1 MEKEL
6 RFIRSDITIEL
17 SERIVSGYAIRF
29 MEESVDL
36 GGFIERIHPEAISID
51 QIRNSDIFA
60 LFNHEDGM
68 VLGRT
73 GAGTLK
79 LDLREDGLYY
89 EINVPNTVAGN
100 ELLEHITRGEMYG
113 TSFAF
118 SLPSDGSGEVWSKGE
133 DGNIYRDITNIE
145 FIFEIS
151 PVFTPAYPTT
161 TVSARSLEK
170 IQELND
176 MIKENIELRKEEVK
190 EPEKEMQEE
199 QKAENCGDKKE
210 ERVEDDPKEEM
221 QEAKEDM
228 AEAKEDMK
236 EAKEDMSEA
245 KEDKMPEDKEKKMT
259 EDKEE
264 KECGEKDKEE
274 RNTKTQNK
282 KSITMEKRFSLLKA
296 IREVANNQQLD
307 AASQAVVNAG
317 AEEMRKAGQSFGGQI
332 QIPTELREEPVHY
345 TVAGD
350 GDHVVV
356 TDYLNIL
363 EPLKAK
369 NVLVN
374 AGANYLTGLV
384 GNVQI
389 PSMSAENVFWE
400 GEVTAAQNGAGT
412 FEHINMAPRRLS
424 AYIDISKQFLAQ
436 DSLGAEALIRKQ
448 LVEAINDKLEATILS
463 DAAASGNVPAG
474 IFNGV
479 VPTDITDY
487 ASVCNFESELDQNN
501 FVGEFKYVI
510 NPKAKAFLRASIKG
524 TNATGMILENDAID
538 GTPAE
543 VTTHMKDDTIAY
555 GDWNNLYIGQW
566 GGIDLTV
573 DNYTQAT
580 KGCVRLV
587 INAFFDYK
595 VVRDGAIVL
604 GKIKRG
610 A

>member
-6 RFIRSDITIEL
+6 RFIRSNITL

-60 LFNHEDGM
+60 FFNHDNEK

-79 LDLREDGLYY
+79 LDLRDDGLYY
-89 EINVPNTVAGN
+89 EIDVPETVAGN
-100 ELLEHITRGEMYG
+100 ELLEHIKRGEMYG

-118 SLPSDGSGEVWSKGE
+118 SLPSDDSGDVWSRDE

-145 FIFEIS
+145 ILYEIS
-151 PVFTPAYPTT
+151 PVFSPAYPTT
-161 TVSARSLEK
+161 TISARSLDK
-170 IQELND
+170 LNELKN
-176 MIKENIELRKEEVK
+176 MKENIELREDEVK
-190 EPEKEMQEE
+190 DPEKEKQNEE
-199 QKAENCGDKKE
+199 LKEEKSENCDDKEKE
-210 ERVEDDPKEEM
+210 RSEDDPKDKETEES
-221 QEAKEDM
+221 ESED
-228 AEAKEDMK
+228 KEDMK
-236 EAKEDMSEA
+236 DEDTKSEDEPQDDNKDKEDM
-245 KEDKMPEDKEKKMT
+245 D
-259 EDKEE
+259 
-264 KECGEKDKEE
+264 EKDPDEK
-274 RNTKTQNK
+274 RNTKTLNK
-282 KSITMEKRFSLLKA
+282 SRFNKMEKRFSLLKA

-307 AASQAVVNAG
+307 AASQAVINAG
-317 AEEMRKAGQSFGGQI
+317 AEEMRKAGQPFGGQI
-332 QIPTELREEPVHY
+332 QLPTELREDPVHY
-345 TVAGD
+345 TVEAD
-350 GDHVVV
+350 GEHVVV

-369 NVLVN
+369 NVLVA

-384 GNVQI
+384 GNIQI
-389 PSMSAENVFWE
+389 PSMTAENVYWE
-400 GEVTAAQNGAGT
+400 GEITDAKNGAGA
-412 FEHINMAPRRLS
+412 FDHINMAPRRLS
-424 AYIDISKQFLAQ
+424 AYIDISKQFLVQ
-436 DSLGAEALIRKQ
+436 DSLGAENLIRKQ

-474 IFNGV
+474 IFNGIT
-479 VPTDITDY
+479 PTDITDY
-487 ASVCNFESELDQNN
+487 ASVCDFEAKLDENN
-501 FVGEFKYVI
+501 FVGDFKYVI
-510 NPKAKAFLRASIKG
+510 SPKAKAYLRSAIKG
-524 TNATGMILENDAID
+524 TNATGMIMENDAID
-538 GTPAE
+538 GTAAE
-543 VTTHMKDDTIAY
+543 TTTHMATDSMAY
-555 GDWNNLYIGQW
+555 GDWSNLYIGQW

>member
-6 RFIRSDITIEL
+6 RFVRSDIKIEF

-89 EINVPNTVAGN
+89 EISVPNTVAGN

-145 FIFEIS
+145 FIWEIS

-161 TVSARSLEK
+161 TVSARSLDK
-170 IQELND
+170 LNELKA
-176 MIKENIELRKEEVK
+176 MKENIELRKEEVK
-190 EPEKEMQEE
+190 DPEKEMQEE
-199 QKAENCGDKKE
+199 KKAENCDDKKE

-221 QEAKEDM
+221 KED
-228 AEAKEDMK
+228 KE
-236 EAKEDMSEA
+236 EQMSDD
-245 KEDKMPEDKEKKMT
+245 KEDKMPEDKEDKMP

-296 IREVANNQQLD
+296 IREVANNQKLD
-307 AASQAVVNAG
+307 AASQAVVDAG

-332 QIPTELREEPVHY
+332 QIPTELREDPVHY

-400 GEVTAAQNGAGT
+400 GEVTPAQDGAGT
-412 FEHINMAPRRLS
+412 FAHINMAPRRLS

-479 VPTDITDY
+479 LPTDITDY
-487 ASVCNFESELDQNN
+487 ASVCNFESALDQNN

>member
-6 RFIRSDITIEL
+6 RFVRSDITIEF

-60 LFNHEDGM
+60 LFNHDDGM

-89 EINVPNTVAGN
+89 EINVPDTVAGN
-100 ELLEHITRGEMYG
+100 ELLEHIKRGEMYG

-118 SLPSDGSGEVWSKGE
+118 SLPSDDSGEVWSKGE

-145 FIFEIS
+145 FLWEIS
-151 PVFTPAYPTT
+151 PVFSPAYPTT

-176 MIKENIELRKEEVK
+176 MKKENIELREEEVK
-190 EPEKEMQEE
+190 DPEKEMQDKKLQEE
-199 QKAENCGDKKE
+199 QKADNRGDKKE

-221 QEAKEDM
+221 KEDKEEM
-228 AEAKEDMK
+228 KEDKAEMQEDK
-236 EAKEDMSEA
+236 ADMSE
-245 KEDKMPEDKEKKMT
+245 DKMS

-264 KECGEKDKEE
+264 KEKEYGENDKEE

-296 IREVANNQQLD
+296 IREVANNQKLD
-307 AASQAVVNAG
+307 DASQAVVNAG

-400 GEVTAAQNGAGT
+400 GEVTPAQNGAGT

-463 DAAASGNVPAG
+463 DAAVNGNVPAG

-479 VPTDITDY
+479 LPTEITDY

-510 NPKAKAFLRASIKG
+510 NPKAKAYLRASIKG

-610 A
+610 V

>member
-6 RFIRSDITIEL
+6 RFVRSDITIEF

-36 GGFIERIHPEAISID
+36 GGFIERIHPEAISIA

-60 LFNHEDGM
+60 LFNHEDGL

-100 ELLEHITRGEMYG
+100 ELLEHIKRGEMYG

-118 SLPSDGSGEVWSKGE
+118 SLPSDGTGEVWSKGE

-145 FIFEIS
+145 FIWEIS
-151 PVFTPAYPTT
+151 PVFEPAYPTT

-176 MIKENIELRKEEVK
+176 MIKEKIELRKEEVK

-199 QKAENCGDKKE
+199 KKAENCNDKKE

-221 QEAKEDM
+221 QDD
-228 AEAKEDMK
+228 KEDMK
-236 EAKEDMSEA
+236 EDKEEQMSEG
-245 KEDKMPEDKEKKMT
+245 KEDKMS

-307 AASQAVVNAG
+307 AASQAVVDAG

-332 QIPTELREEPVHY
+332 QIPTELREGPVHY
-345 TVAGD
+345 TAAGD
-350 GDHVVV
+350 GDHVIV

-400 GEVTAAQNGAGT
+400 GEVTDAKDGAGT

-479 VPTDITDY
+479 VPTNITDY

-510 NPKAKAFLRASIKG
+510 NPKAKAYLRSSIKG

-543 VTTHMKDDTIAY
+543 VTTHMKEDTIAY

-566 GGIDLTV
+566 GGIDLLI

-604 GKIKRG
+604 GKIKRV
-610 A
+610 

>member
-6 RFIRSDITIEL
+6 RFVRSDITIEF

-60 LFNHEDGM
+60 LFNHDDGM

-89 EINVPNTVAGN
+89 EINVPDTVAGN
-100 ELLEHITRGEMYG
+100 ELLEHIKRGEMYG

-133 DGNIYRDITNIE
+133 DENIYRDITNIE
-145 FIFEIS
+145 FLFEIS

-170 IQELND
+170 INELKA
-176 MIKENIELRKEEVK
+176 MKENIELRKEEVK
-190 EPEKEMQEE
+190 DPEKEMQDKKLHEE
-199 QKAENCGDKKE
+199 QKAENCDDKKE
-210 ERVEDDPKEEM
+210 ERVEDDPKEDM
-221 QEAKEDM
+221 KED
-228 AEAKEDMK
+228 KEDMK
-236 EAKEDMSEA
+236 EDKEDKMSED
-245 KEDKMPEDKEKKMT
+245 KEDKMPEDKE
-259 EDKEE
+259 E
-264 KECGEKDKEE
+264 KECGEEPKEE

-282 KSITMEKRFSLLKA
+282 KSKTMEKRFSLLRA
-296 IREVANNQQLD
+296 INEIANGKQLD
-307 AASQAVVNAG
+307 DASQAVVNAG
-317 AEEMRKAGQSFGGQI
+317 AEEMRKAGQSFSGQI
-332 QIPTELREEPVHY
+332 QLPVGELREGPVHY

-350 GDHVVV
+350 GEHVVV

-384 GNVQI
+384 GNLQI

-400 GEVTAAQNGAGT
+400 GEVTDAKDGAGT
-412 FEHINMAPRRLS
+412 FEHINMSPRRLS
-424 AYIDISKQFLAQ
+424 AYIDISKQFLVQ

-463 DAAASGNVPAG
+463 DAAVNGNVPAG

-479 VPTDITDY
+479 LPTDITDY
-487 ASVCNFESELDQNN
+487 ASVCDFEAKLDQNN

-510 NPKAKAFLRASIKG
+510 NPKAKAYLRASIKG
-524 TNATGMILENDAID
+524 TNATGMIMENDAID

-543 VTTHMKDDTIAY
+543 TTTHMKEDTVAY
-555 GDWNNLYIGQW
+555 GAWDNLYIAQF
-566 GGIDLTV
+566 GGVDLLI

-587 INAFFDYK
+587 INAYFDYK

-604 GKIKRG
+604 GKIKRV
-610 A
+610 

>member
-6 RFIRSDITIEL
+6 RFIRSDINIEL

-133 DGNIYRDITNIE
+133 DGNIYRDINNIE
-145 FIFEIS
+145 FIWEIS

-176 MIKENIELRKEEVK
+176 MIKEKIELRKEDVK

-199 QKAENCGDKKE
+199 QKAENCDDKKE
-210 ERVEDDPKEEM
+210 ERVDDDPKEEM

-228 AEAKEDMK
+228 QDAKEDMAEAKEDMN
-236 EAKEDMSEA
+236 
-245 KEDKMPEDKEKKMT
+245 EDKEKKMS

-296 IREVANNQQLD
+296 IREVAYNQQLD
-307 AASQAVVNAG
+307 DASQAVVNAG
-317 AEEMRKAGQSFGGQI
+317 AEEMRKAGQPFGGQI

-479 VPTDITDY
+479 VPTEITDY

-501 FVGEFKYVI
+501 IVGEFKYVI
-510 NPKAKAFLRASIKG
+510 NPKAKAYLRASIKG

-538 GTPAE
+538 GTPAD

-580 KGCVRLV
+580 NGCVRLV

>member
-6 RFIRSDITIEL
+6 RFVRSDITIEF

-60 LFNHEDGM
+60 LFNHDDDL

-100 ELLEHITRGEMYG
+100 ELLEHIKRGEMYG

-118 SLPSDGSGEVWSKGE
+118 SLPSDGTGEVWSKGE

-145 FIFEIS
+145 FIWEIS
-151 PVFTPAYPTT
+151 PVYAPAYPTT
-161 TVSARSLEK
+161 TVSARSLDK
-170 IQELND
+170 LNELKN
-176 MIKENIELRKEEVK
+176 MKENIELREDEVKDPEQEKQNEEPKEEK
-190 EPEKEMQEE
+190 SENCNDNEKE
-199 QKAENCGDKKE
+199 
-210 ERVEDDPKEEM
+210 RSEDDPKD
-221 QEAKEDM
+221 KET
-228 AEAKEDMK
+228 AESESEDKEDMK
-236 EAKEDMSEA
+236 DKEAKSEDEDEPKDDKEDM
-245 KEDKMPEDKEKKMT
+245 D
-259 EDKEE
+259 
-264 KECGEKDKEE
+264 EKDPDEK
-274 RNTKTQNK
+274 RNTKTLNK
-282 KSITMEKRFSLLKA
+282 SRFNKMEKRFSLLKA

-307 AASQAVVNAG
+307 AASQAVINAG
-317 AEEMRKAGQSFGGQI
+317 AEEMRKAGQPFSGQI
-332 QIPTELREEPVHY
+332 QLPTELRDNPVHY
-345 TVAGD
+345 TVEAD
-350 GDHVVV
+350 GAHVVV

-369 NVLVN
+369 NVLVA

-384 GNVQI
+384 GNIQI
-389 PSMSAENVFWE
+389 PSMTAENVYWE
-400 GEVTAAQNGAGT
+400 GEITDAKNGSGA
-412 FEHINMAPRRLS
+412 FNHINMAPRRLS
-424 AYIDISKQFLAQ
+424 AYIDISKQFLVQ
-436 DSLGAEALIRKQ
+436 DSLGAENLIRKQ

-463 DAAASGNVPAG
+463 DAAASGTVPAG
-474 IFNGV
+474 IFNGIT
-479 VPTDITDY
+479 PTDITDY
-487 ASVCNFESELDQNN
+487 ASVCDFEAKLDENN
-501 FVGEFKYVI
+501 FVGDFKYVI
-510 NPKAKAFLRASIKG
+510 NPKAKAYLRSEIKG
-524 TNATGMILENDAID
+524 TNATGMIMENDAID
-538 GTPAE
+538 GTATE
-543 VTTHMKDDTIAY
+543 TTTHMATDTVAY
-555 GDWNNLYIGQW
+555 GAWDNLYIGQW

-604 GKIKRG
+604 GKIKRSKV
-610 A
+610 

>member
-6 RFIRSDITIEL
+6 RFIRSNITL

-60 LFNHEDGM
+60 FFNHDNEK

-79 LDLREDGLYY
+79 LDLRDDGLYY
-89 EINVPNTVAGN
+89 EIDVPDTVAGN
-100 ELLEHITRGEMYG
+100 ELLEHIKRGEMYG

-118 SLPSDGSGEVWSKGE
+118 SLPSDDSGDIWSRDE

-145 FIFEIS
+145 ILYEIS
-151 PVFTPAYPTT
+151 PVFSPAYPTT
-161 TVSARSLEK
+161 TISARSLDK
-170 IQELND
+170 LNELKN
-176 MIKENIELRKEEVK
+176 MKENIELREDEVK
-190 EPEKEMQEE
+190 DPEKEKQSEE
-199 QKAENCGDKKE
+199 PKEEKSENCDDNEKE
-210 ERVEDDPKEEM
+210 RSEDDPKD
-221 QEAKEDM
+221 KETDDT
-228 AEAKEDMK
+228 ESEDKEDMK
-236 EAKEDMSEA
+236 DEDTKSEDEPKDDDKDKEDM
-245 KEDKMPEDKEKKMT
+245 D
-259 EDKEE
+259 
-264 KECGEKDKEE
+264 EKDPDEK
-274 RNTKTQNK
+274 RNTKTLNK
-282 KSITMEKRFSLLKA
+282 SRFNTMEKRFSLLKA

-307 AASQAVVNAG
+307 AASQAVINAG
-317 AEEMRKAGQSFGGQI
+317 AEEMRKAGQPFGGQI
-332 QIPTELREEPVHY
+332 QLPTELRDDPVHY
-345 TVAGD
+345 TVEAD
-350 GDHVVV
+350 GEHVVV

-384 GNVQI
+384 GNIQI
-389 PSMSAENVFWE
+389 PSMTAENVYWE
-400 GEVTAAQNGAGT
+400 GEITDAKNGAGA
-412 FEHINMAPRRLS
+412 FDHINMAPRRLS

-436 DSLGAEALIRKQ
+436 DSLGAENLIRTQ

-463 DAAASGNVPAG
+463 DAAADGTVPAG
-474 IFNGV
+474 IFNGIT
-479 VPTDITDY
+479 PTDITDY
-487 ASVCNFESELDQNN
+487 ASVCDFEAKLDENN
-501 FVGEFKYVI
+501 FVGDFKYVI
-510 NPKAKAFLRASIKG
+510 NPKAKAYLRSAIKG
-524 TNATGMILENDAID
+524 TNATGMIMENDAID
-538 GTPAE
+538 GTAAE
-543 VTTHMKDDTIAY
+543 TTTHMATDNLAY
-555 GDWNNLYIGQW
+555 GDWSNLYIGQW

-610 A
+610 

>member
-6 RFIRSDITIEL
+6 RFVRSDIKIEF

-89 EINVPNTVAGN
+89 EISVPNTVAGN

-118 SLPSDGSGEVWSKGE
+118 SLPSDGSGEIWSKGE

-145 FIFEIS
+145 FLWEIS
-151 PVFTPAYPTT
+151 PVFSPAYPTT
-161 TVSARSLEK
+161 TVSARSLDK
-170 IQELND
+170 INELKA
-176 MIKENIELRKEEVK
+176 MKENIELRKEEVK
-190 EPEKEMQEE
+190 DPEKEMQEE
-199 QKAENCGDKKE
+199 QKAENCDDKKE

-221 QEAKEDM
+221 KED
-228 AEAKEDMK
+228 KE
-236 EAKEDMSEA
+236 EQMSED
-245 KEDKMPEDKEKKMT
+245 KEDKMPEDKEKKMS

-282 KSITMEKRFSLLKA
+282 KSTTMEKRFSLLKA

-332 QIPTELREEPVHY
+332 QIPTELREDPVHY

-400 GEVTAAQNGAGT
+400 GEVTATQDGAGT
-412 FEHINMAPRRLS
+412 FAHINMAPRRLS

-479 VPTDITDY
+479 LPTDITDY
-487 ASVCNFESELDQNN
+487 ASVCNFESALDQNN

-555 GDWNNLYIGQW
+555 GAWDNLYIGQW

-587 INAFFDYK
+587 INAYFDYK

>member
-6 RFIRSDITIEL
+6 RFVRSDITIEF

-60 LFNHEDGM
+60 FFNHDNDL

-100 ELLEHITRGEMYG
+100 ELLEHIKRGEMYG

-118 SLPSDGSGEVWSKGE
+118 SLPSDGTGEVWSKGE

-145 FIFEIS
+145 FIWEIS
-151 PVFTPAYPTT
+151 PVFSPAYPTT
-161 TVSARSLEK
+161 TISARSLDK
-170 IQELND
+170 LNELKN
-176 MIKENIELRKEEVK
+176 MKENIELREGEVK
-190 EPEKEMQEE
+190 DPEKEKQNEE
-199 QKAENCGDKKE
+199 PKEEKSDNCGDNEKE
-210 ERVEDDPKEEM
+210 RSEDDPKDKETEES
-221 QEAKEDM
+221 ESED
-228 AEAKEDMK
+228 KEDMK
-236 EAKEDMSEA
+236 DEETKSEDEDEPKDDKEDM
-245 KEDKMPEDKEKKMT
+245 D
-259 EDKEE
+259 
-264 KECGEKDKEE
+264 EKDPDEK
-274 RNTKTQNK
+274 RNTKTLNK
-282 KSITMEKRFSLLKA
+282 SRFNKMEKRFSLLKA

-307 AASQAVVNAG
+307 AASQAVINAG
-317 AEEMRKAGQSFGGQI
+317 AEEMRKAGQTFGGQI
-332 QIPTELREEPVHY
+332 QIPAELRENPVHY
-345 TVAGD
+345 TVEGD
-350 GDHVVV
+350 GTHVVV

-400 GEVTAAQNGAGT
+400 GEVTDAKDGAGT
-412 FEHINMAPRRLS
+412 FEHINMAPRRIS

-463 DAAASGNVPAG
+463 DAAASGTVPAG

-479 VPTDITDY
+479 VPTEISDY

-510 NPKAKAFLRASIKG
+510 NPKAKAYLRSAIKG

-543 VTTHMKDDTIAY
+543 TTTHMKEDTIAY

>member
-6 RFIRSDITIEL
+6 RFIRSDINIEL

-60 LFNHEDGM
+60 LFNHEDDM

-145 FIFEIS
+145 FIWEIS

-176 MIKENIELRKEEVK
+176 MIKEKIELRKEDVK
-190 EPEKEMQEE
+190 EPEKEMKEE
-199 QKAENCGDKKE
+199 QKAENCDDKKE

-228 AEAKEDMK
+228 AEAKEDMN
-236 EAKEDMSEA
+236 
-245 KEDKMPEDKEKKMT
+245 EDKEKKMS

-296 IREVANNQQLD
+296 IRDVANNKQLD
-307 AASQAVVNAG
+307 DASQAVVNAG
-317 AEEMRKAGQSFGGQI
+317 AEEMRKAGQPFGGQI

-424 AYIDISKQFLAQ
+424 AYIDISKQFLVQ

-479 VPTDITDY
+479 VPTEITDY

-510 NPKAKAFLRASIKG
+510 NPKAKAYLRASIKG

-538 GTPAE
+538 GTPAD

-580 KGCVRLV
+580 NGCVRLV

>member
-6 RFIRSDITIEL
+6 RFVRSDITIEF

-60 LFNHEDGM
+60 LFNHDDGL

-100 ELLEHITRGEMYG
+100 ELLEHIKRGEMYG

-145 FIFEIS
+145 FIWEIS
-151 PVFTPAYPTT
+151 PVYAPAYPTT

-176 MIKENIELRKEEVK
+176 MIKEKIELRKEEVK
-190 EPEKEMQEE
+190 EPEKEMQKE
-199 QKAENCGDKKE
+199 QKAENCNDKKE
-210 ERVEDDPKEEM
+210 ERVEDDPKE
-221 QEAKEDM
+221 
-228 AEAKEDMK
+228 DMK
-236 EAKEDMSEA
+236 ED
-245 KEDKMPEDKEKKMT
+245 KEDKMS

-332 QIPTELREEPVHY
+332 QIPTELRENPVHY
-345 TVAGD
+345 TVEAD
-350 GDHVVV
+350 GAHVVV

-400 GEVTAAQNGAGT
+400 GEVTEAKNGAGT

-448 LVEAINDKLEATILS
+448 LIEAINDKLEATILS
-463 DAAASGNVPAG
+463 DAAVNGNVPAG

-479 VPTDITDY
+479 VPTEISDY

-510 NPKAKAFLRASIKG
+510 NPKAKAYLRASIKG

-604 GKIKRG
+604 GKIKRV
-610 A
+610 

>member
-236 EAKEDMSEA
+236 EAKEDMS
-245 KEDKMPEDKEKKMT
+245 D
-259 EDKEE
+259 DKEE
-264 KECGEKDKEE
+264 KECEEEPKEE

-296 IREVANNQQLD
+296 IREVANNQKLD
-307 AASQAVVNAG
+307 DASQAVVNAG

-463 DAAASGNVPAG
+463 DAAVNGNVPAG

-479 VPTDITDY
+479 LPTEITDY

>member
-1 MEKEL
+1 MKKLLKRCKLFLKNYIFIYIMEKEL

-60 LFNHEDGM
+60 LFNHEEGM

-73 GAGTLK
+73 GADTLK

-145 FIFEIS
+145 FIWEIS

-176 MIKENIELRKEEVK
+176 MMKEKIELRKEEVK
-190 EPEKEMQEE
+190 EPEKEMQEDKLQEE
-199 QKAENCGDKKE
+199 QKAENCDDKKE
-210 ERVEDDPKEEM
+210 ERVEDDPKE
-221 QEAKEDM
+221 
-228 AEAKEDMK
+228 DMK
-236 EAKEDMSEA
+236 EDKEEQMSED
-245 KEDKMPEDKEKKMT
+245 KEDKMPEDKEDKMP

-332 QIPTELREEPVHY
+332 QIPTELREDPVHY

-436 DSLGAEALIRKQ
+436 DSLGAEALGKFGLCRRRKRDSHHDDGRQ
-448 LVEAINDKLEATILS
+448 RHCECKGSACRHQQ
-463 DAAASGNVPAG
+463 GN
-474 IFNGV
+474 
-479 VPTDITDY
+479 
-487 ASVCNFESELDQNN
+487 
-501 FVGEFKYVI
+501 
-510 NPKAKAFLRASIKG
+510 G
-524 TNATGMILENDAID
+524 TENHA
-538 GTPAE
+538 
-543 VTTHMKDDTIAY
+543 
-555 GDWNNLYIGQW
+555 L
-566 GGIDLTV
+566 
-573 DNYTQAT
+573 
-580 KGCVRLV
+580 
-587 INAFFDYK
+587 
-595 VVRDGAIVL
+595 
-604 GKIKRG
+604 IKRPG
-610 A
+610 HGRIFKLFDS

>member
-6 RFIRSDITIEL
+6 RFIRSNITL

-60 LFNHEDGM
+60 FFNHDNDK

-79 LDLREDGLYY
+79 LDLRDDGLYY
-89 EINVPNTVAGN
+89 EINVPDTVAGN
-100 ELLEHITRGEMYG
+100 ELLEHIKRGEMYG

-118 SLPSDGSGEVWSKGE
+118 SLPSDDSGDVWSRGE

-145 FIFEIS
+145 FLYEIS
-151 PVFTPAYPTT
+151 PVFSPAYPTT

-176 MIKENIELRKEEVK
+176 MMKENIELREDEVK
-190 EPEKEMQEE
+190 DPEKEKQNEE
-199 QKAENCGDKKE
+199 PKEEKSENCDDKEKE
-210 ERVEDDPKEEM
+210 RSEDDPKDKESEETDT
-221 QEAKEDM
+221 ESED
-228 AEAKEDMK
+228 KEDMK
-236 EAKEDMSEA
+236 DEETKSEDEP
-245 KEDKMPEDKEKKMT
+245 KDDNKDKQDMD
-259 EDKEE
+259 
-264 KECGEKDKEE
+264 EKDPDEK
-274 RNTKTQNK
+274 RNTKTLNK
-282 KSITMEKRFSLLKA
+282 SRFNKMEKRFSLLKA

-307 AASQAVVNAG
+307 AASQAVINAG
-317 AEEMRKAGQSFGGQI
+317 AEEMRKAGQAFSGQI
-332 QIPTELREEPVHY
+332 QLPTELRDDPVHY
-345 TVAGD
+345 TVEAD
-350 GDHVVV
+350 GEHVVV

-384 GNVQI
+384 GNIQI
-389 PSMSAENVFWE
+389 PSMTAENVYWE
-400 GEVTAAQNGAGT
+400 GEITDAKNGAGS
-412 FEHINMAPRRLS
+412 FDHINMAPRRLS
-424 AYIDISKQFLAQ
+424 AYIDISKQFLVQ
-436 DSLGAEALIRKQ
+436 DSLGAENLIRKQ

-463 DAAASGNVPAG
+463 DAAANGAVPAG
-474 IFNGV
+474 IFKGIT
-479 VPTDITDY
+479 PTDITDY
-487 ASVCNFESELDQNN
+487 ASVCDFEAKLDENN
-501 FVGEFKYVI
+501 FVGDFKYVI
-510 NPKAKAFLRASIKG
+510 SPKAKAYLRSAIKG
-524 TNATGMILENDAID
+524 TNATGMIMENDAID
-538 GTPAE
+538 GTAAE
-543 VTTHMKDDTIAY
+543 TTTHMATDSMAY
-555 GDWNNLYIGQW
+555 GDWSNLYIGQW

-573 DNYTQAT
+573 DNNTQAI

>member
-6 RFIRSDITIEL
+6 RFIRSNITL

-60 LFNHEDGM
+60 FFNHDNEK

-79 LDLREDGLYY
+79 LDLRDDGLYY
-89 EINVPNTVAGN
+89 EIDVPDTVAGN
-100 ELLEHITRGEMYG
+100 ELLEHIKRGEMYG

-118 SLPSDGSGEVWSKGE
+118 SLPSDDSGDVWSRDE

-145 FIFEIS
+145 ILYEIS
-151 PVFTPAYPTT
+151 PVFSPAYPTT
-161 TVSARSLEK
+161 TISARSLDK
-170 IQELND
+170 LNELKN
-176 MIKENIELRKEEVK
+176 MKENIELREDEVK
-190 EPEKEMQEE
+190 DPEKEKQNEE
-199 QKAENCGDKKE
+199 
-210 ERVEDDPKEEM
+210 PKEEKS
-221 QEAKEDM
+221 ENCDDNEKERSEDDSKDK
-228 AEAKEDMK
+228 ETEESESEDKEDMK
-236 EAKEDMSEA
+236 DEDTKSEDEDEPKDKEDM
-245 KEDKMPEDKEKKMT
+245 D
-259 EDKEE
+259 
-264 KECGEKDKEE
+264 EKDPDEK
-274 RNTKTQNK
+274 RNTKTLNK
-282 KSITMEKRFSLLKA
+282 SRFNKMEKRFSLLKA

-307 AASQAVVNAG
+307 AASQAVINAG
-317 AEEMRKAGQSFGGQI
+317 AEEMRKAGQPFGGQI
-332 QIPTELREEPVHY
+332 QLPTELREDPVHY
-345 TVAGD
+345 TVEAD
-350 GDHVVV
+350 GEHVVV

-369 NVLVN
+369 NVLVA

-384 GNVQI
+384 GNIQI
-389 PSMSAENVFWE
+389 PSMTAENVYWE
-400 GEVTAAQNGAGT
+400 GEITDAKNGAGA
-412 FEHINMAPRRLS
+412 FDHINMAPRRLS
-424 AYIDISKQFLAQ
+424 AYIDISKQFLVQ
-436 DSLGAEALIRKQ
+436 DSLGAENLIRKQ

-474 IFNGV
+474 IFNGIT
-479 VPTDITDY
+479 PTDITDY
-487 ASVCNFESELDQNN
+487 ASVCDFEAKLDENN
-501 FVGEFKYVI
+501 FVGDFKYVI
-510 NPKAKAFLRASIKG
+510 SPKAKAYLRSAIKG
-524 TNATGMILENDAID
+524 TNATGMIMENDAID
-538 GTPAE
+538 GTAAE
-543 VTTHMKDDTIAY
+543 TTTHMATDSMAY
-555 GDWNNLYIGQW
+555 GDWSNLYIGQW

-604 GKIKRG
+604 GKIKR
-610 A
+610 AKP

>member
-6 RFIRSDITIEL
+6 RFIRSDINIEL

-176 MIKENIELRKEEVK
+176 MKKEKVELRKEEVK
-190 EPEKEMQEE
+190 EPEKEMQKE
-199 QKAENCGDKKE
+199 QKAENCDDKKE

-221 QEAKEDM
+221 TED
-228 AEAKEDMK
+228 KEDMK
-236 EAKEDMSEA
+236 EDKEEQMSDD
-245 KEDKMPEDKEKKMT
+245 KEDKMS

-282 KSITMEKRFSLLKA
+282 KSTTMEKRFSLLKA

-307 AASQAVVNAG
+307 AASQAVVDAG

-332 QIPTELREEPVHY
+332 QIPTELREGPVHY
-345 TVAGD
+345 TAAGD
-350 GDHVVV
+350 GDHVIV

-400 GEVTAAQNGAGT
+400 GEVTDAKDGAGT
-412 FEHINMAPRRLS
+412 FEHINMAPRRIS

-463 DAAASGNVPAG
+463 DAAVNGNVPAG

-479 VPTDITDY
+479 VPTEITDY

-510 NPKAKAFLRASIKG
+510 NPKAKAYLRSSIKG

-543 VTTHMKDDTIAY
+543 VTTHMKEDTIAY

-566 GGIDLTV
+566 GGIDLLI

>member
-6 RFIRSDITIEL
+6 RFIRSNITL

-60 LFNHEDGM
+60 FFNHDNEK

-79 LDLREDGLYY
+79 LDLRDDGLYY
-89 EINVPNTVAGN
+89 EIDVPDTVAGN
-100 ELLEHITRGEMYG
+100 ELLEHIKRGEMYG

-118 SLPSDGSGEVWSKGE
+118 SLPSDDSGDIWSRDE

-145 FIFEIS
+145 ILYEIS
-151 PVFTPAYPTT
+151 PVFSPAYPTT
-161 TVSARSLEK
+161 TISARSLDK
-170 IQELND
+170 LNELKN
-176 MIKENIELRKEEVK
+176 MKENIELREDEVK
-190 EPEKEMQEE
+190 DPEKEKQNEE
-199 QKAENCGDKKE
+199 PKEEKSENCDDNEKE
-210 ERVEDDPKEEM
+210 RSEDDPKDKESEETDT
-221 QEAKEDM
+221 E
-228 AEAKEDMK
+228 
-236 EAKEDMSEA
+236 S
-245 KEDKMPEDKEKKMT
+245 EDKEDTKD
-259 EDKEE
+259 EDTKSEDE
-264 KECGEKDKEE
+264 PKDDDKDKEDIDE
-274 RNTKTQNK
+274 KDPDEKRNTKTLNK
-282 KSITMEKRFSLLKA
+282 SRFNTMEKRFSLLKA

-307 AASQAVVNAG
+307 AASQAVINAG

-332 QIPTELREEPVHY
+332 QLPTELRDDPVHY
-345 TVAGD
+345 TVEAD
-350 GDHVVV
+350 GEHVVV

-369 NVLVN
+369 NVLVS

-384 GNVQI
+384 GNIQI
-389 PSMSAENVFWE
+389 PSMTAENVYWE
-400 GEVTAAQNGAGT
+400 GEITDAKNGAGE
-412 FEHINMAPRRLS
+412 FDHINMAPRRLS

-436 DSLGAEALIRKQ
+436 DSLGAENLIRTQ

-463 DAAASGNVPAG
+463 DAAANGTVPAG
-474 IFNGV
+474 IFNGIT
-479 VPTDITDY
+479 PTDITDY
-487 ASVCNFESELDQNN
+487 ASVCDFEAKLDENN
-501 FVGEFKYVI
+501 FVGDFKYVI
-510 NPKAKAFLRASIKG
+510 NPKAKAYLRSAIKG
-524 TNATGMILENDAID
+524 TNATGMIMENDAID
-538 GTPAE
+538 GTAAE
-543 VTTHMKDDTIAY
+543 TTTHMATDNLAY
-555 GDWNNLYIGQW
+555 GDWSNLYIGQW

-595 VVRDGAIVL
+595 VVRNGAIVL
-604 GKIKRG
+604 GKIKRVKP
-610 A
+610 

>member
-6 RFIRSDITIEL
+6 RFVRSDITIEF

-100 ELLEHITRGEMYG
+100 ELLEHIKRGEMYG

-133 DGNIYRDITNIE
+133 DGNIYRDITNID
-145 FIFEIS
+145 FIWEIS
-151 PVFTPAYPTT
+151 PVYAPAYPTT

-176 MIKENIELRKEEVK
+176 MIKEKIELRKEEVK

-199 QKAENCGDKKE
+199 QKSDKCGDKKE

-221 QEAKEDM
+221 KEDKEEM
-228 AEAKEDMK
+228 NEDKEDMK
-236 EAKEDMSEA
+236 ED
-245 KEDKMPEDKEKKMT
+245 KEDKMPEDKEDKMSD
-259 EDKEE
+259 DKEE
-264 KECGEKDKEE
+264 KECGEEPKEE

-307 AASQAVVNAG
+307 AASQAVVDAG
-317 AEEMRKAGQSFGGQI
+317 AEEMRKAGQSYGGQI
-332 QIPTELREEPVHY
+332 QIPTELRENPVHY

-350 GDHVVV
+350 GDHVIV

-400 GEVTAAQNGAGT
+400 GEVTAAKDGAGT
-412 FEHINMAPRRLS
+412 FEHINMAPRRIS
-424 AYIDISKQFLAQ
+424 AYIDISKQFLVQ

-479 VPTDITDY
+479 VPTNITDY

-510 NPKAKAFLRASIKG
+510 NPKAKAYLRSSIKG

-543 VTTHMKDDTIAY
+543 VTTHMKEDTIAY

-566 GGIDLTV
+566 GGIDLLV

-580 KGCVRLV
+580 NGCVRLV

-604 GKIKRG
+604 GKITRG
-610 A
+610 

>member
-6 RFIRSDITIEL
+6 RFVRSDITIEF

-60 LFNHEDGM
+60 LFNHDDDL

-100 ELLEHITRGEMYG
+100 ELLEHIKRGEMYG

-133 DGNIYRDITNIE
+133 DENIYRDITNIE
-145 FIFEIS
+145 FIWEIS
-151 PVFTPAYPTT
+151 PVFSPAYPTT

-176 MIKENIELRKEEVK
+176 MIKEKIELRKEEVK

-199 QKAENCGDKKE
+199 QKAENCDDKKE
-210 ERVEDDPKEEM
+210 ERVEDDPKEDM
-221 QEAKEDM
+221 KED
-228 AEAKEDMK
+228 KEDMK
-236 EAKEDMSEA
+236 
-245 KEDKMPEDKEKKMT
+245 

-274 RNTKTQNK
+274 RNTKIQNK

-296 IREVANNQQLD
+296 IREVANNQKLD
-307 AASQAVVNAG
+307 DASQAVVNAG

-400 GEVTAAQNGAGT
+400 GEVTPTQNGAGA

-463 DAAASGNVPAG
+463 DAAVNGNVPAG

-479 VPTDITDY
+479 IPTEITDY

-510 NPKAKAFLRASIKG
+510 NPKAKAYLRASIKG

-587 INAFFDYK
+587 INAYFDYK

>member
-6 RFIRSDITIEL
+6 RFIRSNITL

-60 LFNHEDGM
+60 FFNHDDEK

-79 LDLREDGLYY
+79 LDLRDDGLYY
-89 EINVPNTVAGN
+89 EIDVPETVAGN
-100 ELLEHITRGEMYG
+100 ELLEHIKRGEMYG

-118 SLPSDGSGEVWSKGE
+118 SLPSDDSGDIWSRDE

-145 FIFEIS
+145 ILYEIS
-151 PVFTPAYPTT
+151 PVFSPAYPTT
-161 TVSARSLEK
+161 TISARSLDK
-170 IQELND
+170 LNELKN
-176 MIKENIELRKEEVK
+176 MKENIELREDEVK
-190 EPEKEMQEE
+190 DPEKEKQNEE
-199 QKAENCGDKKE
+199 LKEEKSENCDDKEKE
-210 ERVEDDPKEEM
+210 RSEDDPKDKESEET
-221 QEAKEDM
+221 ESED
-228 AEAKEDMK
+228 KEDMK
-236 EAKEDMSEA
+236 DEDTKSEDEDEPKDKEDM
-245 KEDKMPEDKEKKMT
+245 D
-259 EDKEE
+259 
-264 KECGEKDKEE
+264 EKDPDEK
-274 RNTKTQNK
+274 RNTKTLNK
-282 KSITMEKRFSLLKA
+282 SRFNKMEKRFSLLKA

-307 AASQAVVNAG
+307 AASQAVINAG
-317 AEEMRKAGQSFGGQI
+317 AEEMRKAGQPFGGQI
-332 QIPTELREEPVHY
+332 QLPTELREDPVHY
-345 TVAGD
+345 TVEAD
-350 GDHVVV
+350 GEHVVV

-369 NVLVN
+369 NVLVA

-384 GNVQI
+384 GNIQI
-389 PSMSAENVFWE
+389 PSMTAENVYWE
-400 GEVTAAQNGAGT
+400 GEITDAKNGAGS
-412 FEHINMAPRRLS
+412 FDHINMAPRRLS
-424 AYIDISKQFLAQ
+424 AYIDISKQFLVQ
-436 DSLGAEALIRKQ
+436 DSLGAENLIRKQ

-474 IFNGV
+474 IFNGIT
-479 VPTDITDY
+479 PTDITDY
-487 ASVCNFESELDQNN
+487 ASVCDFEAKLDENN
-501 FVGEFKYVI
+501 FVGDFKYVI
-510 NPKAKAFLRASIKG
+510 SPKAKAYLRSAIKG
-524 TNATGMILENDAID
+524 TNATGMIMENDAID
-538 GTPAE
+538 GTAAE
-543 VTTHMKDDTIAY
+543 TTTHMATDSMAY
-555 GDWNNLYIGQW
+555 GDWSNLYIGQW

-604 GKIKRG
+604 GKIKR
-610 A
+610 AKP

>member
-6 RFIRSDITIEL
+6 RFIRSDINIEL

-60 LFNHEDGM
+60 LFNHEDAM

-145 FIFEIS
+145 FIWEIS

-176 MIKENIELRKEEVK
+176 MTKEKIELRKEDVK

-199 QKAENCGDKKE
+199 QKAENCDDKKE

-228 AEAKEDMK
+228 QEAKEDMAEAKEDMN
-236 EAKEDMSEA
+236 
-245 KEDKMPEDKEKKMT
+245 EDKEKKMS

-274 RNTKTQNK
+274 RNIKTQNK
-282 KSITMEKRFSLLKA
+282 KSTTMEKRFSLLKA
-296 IREVANNQQLD
+296 IREVANNQKLD
-307 AASQAVVNAG
+307 DASQAVVNAG

-332 QIPTELREEPVHY
+332 QIPTELREGPVHY

-350 GDHVVV
+350 GEHVVV

-400 GEVTAAQNGAGT
+400 GEVTAAQNGAGA
-412 FEHINMAPRRLS
+412 FEHINMTPRRLS

-463 DAAASGNVPAG
+463 DTAASGNVPAG

-479 VPTDITDY
+479 VPTEIDDY

-524 TNATGMILENDAID
+524 TNATGMILENGAID

-580 KGCVRLV
+580 NGCVRLV
-587 INAFFDYK
+587 INAYFDYK

-610 A
+610 V

>member
-6 RFIRSDITIEL
+6 RFVRSDITIEF

-60 LFNHEDGM
+60 LFNHDDGM

-89 EINVPNTVAGN
+89 EINVPDTVAGN
-100 ELLEHITRGEMYG
+100 ELLEHIKRGEMYG

-145 FIFEIS
+145 FLLEIS
-151 PVFTPAYPTT
+151 PVFSPAYPTT

-170 IQELND
+170 INELKT
-176 MIKENIELRKEEVK
+176 MKENTELRKEEVK

-210 ERVEDDPKEEM
+210 ERVEDATKEEM
-221 QEAKEDM
+221 KED
-228 AEAKEDMK
+228 KEDMK
-236 EAKEDMSEA
+236 ED
-245 KEDKMPEDKEKKMT
+245 KEDKMPEDKEDKMP

-264 KECGEKDKEE
+264 KECGEEPKEE

-282 KSITMEKRFSLLKA
+282 KSITMEKRFSLLRA
-296 IREVANNQQLD
+296 INEIANGKQLD

-317 AEEMRKAGQSFGGQI
+317 AEEMRKSGQSFSGQI
-332 QIPTELREEPVHY
+332 QLPVGELREGPVHY
-345 TVAGD
+345 TAAGD
-350 GDHVVV
+350 GEHVIV

-384 GNVQI
+384 GNLQI

-400 GEVTAAQNGAGT
+400 GEVTPAQDGAGT
-412 FEHINMAPRRLS
+412 FEHINMSPRRLS
-424 AYIDISKQFLAQ
+424 AYIDISKQFLVQ

-479 VPTDITDY
+479 IPTDITDY

-524 TNATGMILENDAID
+524 TNATGMIMENDAID

-543 VTTHMKDDTIAY
+543 TTTHMKEDTVAY
-555 GDWNNLYIGQW
+555 GAWDNLYIAQF
-566 GGIDLTV
+566 GGVDLLI

-587 INAFFDYK
+587 INAYFDYK

-604 GKIKRG
+604 GKIKRV
-610 A
+610 

>member
-1 MEKEL
+1 
-6 RFIRSDITIEL
+6 
-17 SERIVSGYAIRF
+17 
-29 MEESVDL
+29 
-36 GGFIERIHPEAISID
+36 
-51 QIRNSDIFA
+51 
-60 LFNHEDGM
+60 
-68 VLGRT
+68 
-73 GAGTLK
+73 
-79 LDLREDGLYY
+79 
-89 EINVPNTVAGN
+89 
-100 ELLEHITRGEMYG
+100 
-113 TSFAF
+113 
-118 SLPSDGSGEVWSKGE
+118 
-133 DGNIYRDITNIE
+133 
-145 FIFEIS
+145 
-151 PVFTPAYPTT
+151 
-161 TVSARSLEK
+161 
-170 IQELND
+170 
-176 MIKENIELRKEEVK
+176 MIKEKIELRKEEVK
-190 EPEKEMQEE
+190 EPEKEMQKE
-199 QKAENCGDKKE
+199 QKAENCNDKKE
-210 ERVEDDPKEEM
+210 ERVEDDPKEDM
-221 QEAKEDM
+221 NED
-228 AEAKEDMK
+228 KEDMK
-236 EAKEDMSEA
+236 EDKEDQMSED
-245 KEDKMPEDKEKKMT
+245 KEDKMSDDKEDKMSD
-259 EDKEE
+259 DKEE

-307 AASQAVVNAG
+307 AASQAVVDAG

-332 QIPTELREEPVHY
+332 QIPTELREGPVHY
-345 TVAGD
+345 TAAGD
-350 GDHVVV
+350 GDHVIV

-400 GEVTAAQNGAGT
+400 GEVTDAKDGAGT
-412 FEHINMAPRRLS
+412 FEHINMAPRRIS

-479 VPTDITDY
+479 VPTNITDY

-510 NPKAKAFLRASIKG
+510 NPKAKAYLRSSIKG

-543 VTTHMKDDTIAY
+543 VTTHMKEDTIAY

-566 GGIDLTV
+566 GGIDLLI

-604 GKIKRG
+604 GKITRG
-610 A
+610 

>member
-6 RFIRSDITIEL
+6 RFVRSDIKIEF

-89 EINVPNTVAGN
+89 EISVPNTVAGN

-118 SLPSDGSGEVWSKGE
+118 SLPSDGSGEIWSKGE

-145 FIFEIS
+145 FLWEIS
-151 PVFTPAYPTT
+151 PVFSPAYPTT
-161 TVSARSLEK
+161 TVSARSLDK
-170 IQELND
+170 INELKA
-176 MIKENIELRKEEVK
+176 MKENIELRKEEVK
-190 EPEKEMQEE
+190 DPEKEMQEE
-199 QKAENCGDKKE
+199 KKAENCDDKKE

-228 AEAKEDMK
+228 AEAKEDMN
-236 EAKEDMSEA
+236 
-245 KEDKMPEDKEKKMT
+245 EDKEKKMSEDKEEKMP

-264 KECGEKDKEE
+264 KECGEEPKEE

-307 AASQAVVNAG
+307 AASQAVVDAG

-400 GEVTAAQNGAGT
+400 GEVTATQDGAGT
-412 FEHINMAPRRLS
+412 FAHINMAPRRLS

-479 VPTDITDY
+479 LPTDITDY
-487 ASVCNFESELDQNN
+487 ASVCNFESALDQNN

-538 GTPAE
+538 GTPAD
-543 VTTHMKDDTIAY
+543 VTTHMKEDTIAY
-555 GDWNNLYIGQW
+555 GAWDNLYIGQW

-587 INAFFDYK
+587 INAYFDYK

>member
-1 MEKEL
+1 MNKDNIE
-6 RFIRSDITIEL
+6 IRSFSINSDTESRHI
-17 SERIVSGYAIRF
+17 SGY
-29 MEESVDL
+29 SVVFNSLSRDL
-36 GGFIERIHPEAISID
+36 GGFREIIEPTAITQELLSCSDVVMNYNHDDSLILARS
-51 QIRNSDIFA
+51 RNG
-60 LFNHEDGM
+60 E
-68 VLGRT
+68 
-73 GAGTLK
+73 GTLR
-79 LDLREDGLYY
+79 LSTDERGLLF
-89 EINVPNTVAGN
+89 EFDMPNSALGDQV
-100 ELLEHITRGEMYG
+100 LESIRRGDIS
-113 TSFAF
+113 TCSFAF
-118 SLPSDGSGEVWSKGE
+118 SLNPDASGEIWTRDEENGVIRTITSI
-133 DGNIYRDITNIE
+133 DGIYDCALVIHA
-145 FIFEIS
+145 
-151 PVFTPAYPTT
+151 AYPTT

-176 MIKENIELRKEEVK
+176 MKKEKIELRKEEVK

-221 QEAKEDM
+221 KED
-228 AEAKEDMK
+228 KEDMK
-236 EAKEDMSEA
+236 EDKEEM
-245 KEDKMPEDKEKKMT
+245 KEDKMPEDKEDMS

-264 KECGEKDKEE
+264 KECGEEPKEE

-307 AASQAVVNAG
+307 AASQAVVDAG

-332 QIPTELREEPVHY
+332 QIPTELRENPVHY

-350 GDHVVV
+350 GEHVVV

-479 VPTDITDY
+479 VPTNITDY
-487 ASVCNFESELDQNN
+487 ASVCAFESELDQNN

-510 NPKAKAFLRASIKG
+510 NPKAKAYLRASIKG
-524 TNATGMILENDAID
+524 TNATGMIMENDAID

-566 GGIDLTV
+566 GGVDLLI

-580 KGCVRLV
+580 NGCVRIV
-587 INAFFDYK
+587 INAYFDYK

-604 GKIKRG
+604 GKITRG
-610 A
+610 

>member
-6 RFIRSDITIEL
+6 RFVRSDITIEF

-60 LFNHEDGM
+60 LFNHDDGL

-100 ELLEHITRGEMYG
+100 ELLEHIKRGEMYG

-145 FIFEIS
+145 FIWEIS
-151 PVFTPAYPTT
+151 PVYAPAYPTT

-176 MIKENIELRKEEVK
+176 MIKEKIELRKEEVK
-190 EPEKEMQEE
+190 EPEKEMQKE
-199 QKAENCGDKKE
+199 QKAENCNDKKE
-210 ERVEDDPKEEM
+210 ERVEDDPKE
-221 QEAKEDM
+221 
-228 AEAKEDMK
+228 DMK
-236 EAKEDMSEA
+236 ED
-245 KEDKMPEDKEKKMT
+245 KEDKMS

-332 QIPTELREEPVHY
+332 QIPTELRENPVHY
-345 TVAGD
+345 TAAGD
-350 GDHVVV
+350 GEHVIV

-400 GEVTAAQNGAGT
+400 GEVTDAKDGAGT

-424 AYIDISKQFLAQ
+424 AYIDISKQFLTQ

-463 DAAASGNVPAG
+463 DAAVNGNVPAG

-479 VPTDITDY
+479 VPTEISDY

-510 NPKAKAFLRASIKG
+510 NPKAKAYLRASIKG

-604 GKIKRG
+604 GKIKRV
-610 A
+610 

>member
-6 RFIRSDITIEL
+6 RFIRSNITIEF

-60 LFNHEDGM
+60 FFNHDNDL

-100 ELLEHITRGEMYG
+100 ELLEHIKRGEMYG

-118 SLPSDGSGEVWSKGE
+118 SLPSDGTGEVWSKGE

-145 FIFEIS
+145 FIWEIS
-151 PVFTPAYPTT
+151 PVFSPAYPTT
-161 TVSARSLEK
+161 TISARSLDK
-170 IQELND
+170 LNELKN
-176 MIKENIELRKEEVK
+176 MKENIELREGEVK
-190 EPEKEMQEE
+190 DPEKEKQNEE
-199 QKAENCGDKKE
+199 PKEEKSDNCGDNEKE
-210 ERVEDDPKEEM
+210 RSEDDPKDKETEES
-221 QEAKEDM
+221 ESED
-228 AEAKEDMK
+228 KEDMK
-236 EAKEDMSEA
+236 DEETKSEDEDEPKDDKEDM
-245 KEDKMPEDKEKKMT
+245 D
-259 EDKEE
+259 
-264 KECGEKDKEE
+264 EKDPDEK
-274 RNTKTQNK
+274 RNTKTLNK
-282 KSITMEKRFSLLKA
+282 SRFNKMEKRFSLLKA

-307 AASQAVVNAG
+307 AASQAVINAG
-317 AEEMRKAGQSFGGQI
+317 AEEMRKAGQTFGGQI
-332 QIPTELREEPVHY
+332 QIPAELRENPVHY
-345 TVAGD
+345 TVEGD
-350 GDHVVV
+350 GTHVVV

-400 GEVTAAQNGAGT
+400 GEVTDAKDGAGT
-412 FEHINMAPRRLS
+412 FEHINMAPRRIS

-463 DAAASGNVPAG
+463 DAAASGTVPAG

-479 VPTDITDY
+479 VPTEISDY

-510 NPKAKAFLRASIKG
+510 NPKAKAYLRSAIKG

-543 VTTHMKDDTIAY
+543 TTTHMKEDTIAY